1 MKSKHSKEKK
11 KSEIILIV
19 FRIIFIII
27 IIYCSI
33 KIFLWYRENKKN
45 ENMLSNINNSA
56 ILDTAEIEIPV
67 DSAENPEETTKIET
81 YSLDFNNLSSIN
93 SSTVGWIN
101 VPGTSINYPVTQ
113 ASDNNFY
120 LSHTFDKSYNSA
132 GWIFADF
139 RNKFDGTDKNIIIYG
154 HNRKDS
160 SMFATLKNTQTQEW
174 FENKNNHYIT
184 FTTPTETQVYEV
196 FSVYKIKTESY
207 YITTSFTN
215 DNSYS
220 EFLNTLK
227 GRSIYNFGT
236 NLTSDDKILT
246 LSSCDSS
253 GKYRI
258 VVHAK
263 KIM

>member
-1 MKSKHSKEKK
+1 
-11 KSEIILIV
+11 
-19 FRIIFIII
+19 
-27 IIYCSI
+27 
-33 KIFLWYRENKKN
+33 
-45 ENMLSNINNSA
+45 
-56 ILDTAEIEIPV
+56 
-67 DSAENPEETTKIET
+67 
-81 YSLDFNNLSSIN
+81 
-93 SSTVGWIN
+93 
-101 VPGTSINYPVTQ
+101 
-113 ASDNNFY
+113 
-120 LSHTFDKSYNSA
+120 
-132 GWIFADF
+132 
-139 RNKFDGTDKNIIIYG
+139 
-154 HNRKDS
+154 
-160 SMFATLKNTQTQEW
+160 MFATLKNTQTQEW

>member
-19 FRIIFIII
+19 FRIILIII

-81 YSLDFNNLSSIN
+81 YTLDFNNLSSIN

-139 RNKFDGTDKNIIIYG
+139 RNKFDGTDKNIVVYG
-154 HNRKDS
+154 HNRRDG
-160 SMFATLKNTQTQEW
+160 SMFASLKDALSPDW
-174 FENKNNHYIT
+174 YENDENMDILFDTKNENIT
-184 FTTPTETQVYEV
+184 
-196 FSVYKIKTESY
+196 YKI
-207 YITTSFTN
+207 F
-215 DNSYS
+215 
-220 EFLNTLK
+220 
-227 GRSIYNFGT
+227 SIYQ
-236 NLTSDDKILT
+236 I
-246 LSSCDSS
+246 
-253 GKYRI
+253 
-258 VVHAK
+258 
-263 KIM
+263 